1 MTPKEINEVL
11 YVQNELSNVPVKPE
25 DAEFL
30 YNFVKEKNLT
40 KTLETGFAQGR
51 SSAHIIAASNSLH
64 TAMDPFQKE
73 EFKNVGLENMKKLGM
88 ENLIDVR
95 NEFSYETLPKLLFEG
110 KKFEFIF
117 IDGDHKYDGEFIDF
131 FYGDLLLLDGGYI
144 LFHDT
149 WLRSTQYMIKYI
161 EKNRKNYKRLKTPLK
176 NFCLFKKVGSYERE
190 WLHFKE
196 FLTLRSFFIFHFK
209 MWVSRNR
216 NTPIVKFLYFLKG
229 KK

>member
-11 YVQNELSNVPVKPE
+11 YVQDELSTVPVKIE

-30 YNFVKEKNLT
+30 YNFVKEKKLT
-40 KTLETGFAQGR
+40 QTLETGFAQGR
-51 SSAHIIAASNSLH
+51 SSAHIIAASNCKH
-64 TAMDPFQKE
+64 TAMDPFQEE
-73 EFKNVGLENMKKLGM
+73 EFKNVGLDNMKKLGM

-95 NEFSYETLPKLLFEG
+95 NEYSYETLPKLLFEG
-110 KKFEFIF
+110 RKFDFIF

-131 FYGDLLLLDGGYI
+131 FYGDIMLLDGGYV

-161 EKNRKNYKRLKTPLK
+161 EKNRRNYKRVKSPLK
-176 NFCLFKKVGSYERE
+176 NFCIFQKVGNYERE
-190 WLHFKE
+190 WLHFYE
-196 FLTLRSFFIFHFK
+196 FLTLKSFSIFHFK
-209 MWVSRNR
+209 MWVLRHRSSAF
-216 NTPIVKFLYFLKG
+216 VKFLYLIKG

>member
-1 MTPKEINEVL
+1 MTPKEINEIL
-11 YVQNELSNVPVKPE
+11 YVQEELSSVPVKIV

-30 YNFVKEKNLT
+30 YNFVKENKLT
-40 KTLETGFAQGR
+40 RTLETGFAQGR
-51 SSAHIIAASNSLH
+51 SAAHIIAASNSKHL
-64 TAMDPFQKE
+64 AMDPFQAE

-88 ENLIDVR
+88 ENLIEVR
-95 NEFSYETLPKLLFEG
+95 NEFSYETLPKLYFEG
-110 KKFEFIF
+110 RKFDFIF

-131 FYGDLLLLDGGYI
+131 FYSDLLLDDGGYV

-161 EKNRKNYKRLKTPLK
+161 QKNRKNYKRLKTPLK
-176 NFCLFKKVGSYERE
+176 NFALFRKEGTYERE

-196 FLTLRSFFIFHFK
+196 FLTLKSFAIFHTR
-209 MWVSRNR
+209 MWVSRHRQN
-216 NTPIVKFLYFLKG
+216 PIIKLLYRLKG